1 MVPAYATAG
10 ALLYVATLILSSLQH
25 VQWHD
30 VIQAVPVSVVL
41 IMMPLTFSI
50 SDGIGMGFITYAL
63 LCLLTGKLQQT
74 TLSVWVLALV
84 FLSKFIWG

>member
-1 MVPAYATAG
+1 MNET
-10 ALLYVATLILSSLQH
+10 IMSSP
-25 VQWHD
+25 
-30 VIQAVPVSVVL
+30 ITSVVL